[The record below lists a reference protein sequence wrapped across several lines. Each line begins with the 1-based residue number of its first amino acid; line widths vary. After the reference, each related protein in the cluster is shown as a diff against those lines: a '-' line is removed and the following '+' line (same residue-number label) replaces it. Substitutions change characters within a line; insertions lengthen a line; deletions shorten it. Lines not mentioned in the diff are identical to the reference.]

1 MAYDYDLIHV
11 AVDDGVAI
19 ATIDA
24 PPMNV
29 MTIPLYL
36 ELARLLRRGRGRR
49 RRASG
54 RVP

>member
-1 MAYDYDLIHV
+1 MSDLIHL
-11 AVDDGVAI
+11 DIDEGVAI

-36 ELARLLRRGRGRR
+36 ELAQL
-49 RRASG
+49 AAEVESE
-54 RVP
+54 

>member
-1 MAYDYDLIHV
+1 MSDLIHLDIDEGV
-11 AVDDGVAI
+11 AV

-36 ELARLLRRGRGRR
+36 ELAAAHGRGR
-49 RRASG
+49 SE
-54 RVP
+54 